1 MIVSLMKNGSSKIKQ
16 ILRRASQRLNR
27 LYVHSAANRDLR
39 WLAEQVEKHAPAP
52 APDAQP
58 VVFFNASTRL
68 GGLSLN
74 AAFSLVTSWALRLQG
89 VPVLHYVCEHGLSR
103 CVLGTKPD
111 DPNALPPCAECMRQS
126 RSTFHAAPVRSFQFA
141 EDPSLAAELQG
152 MSLEQMM
159 TLEVDGV
166 PLGALTLPALR
177 WVLRRHTLTDDL
189 ATRFL
194 FSRFLLSA
202 WWVVQDFGALL
213 DEIKPRAVVVFNGQF
228 FPEAAARYIAQ
239 QRGLPVISHE
249 VALRPLTAYFT
260 RGEATAYPIDIP
272 ADFVMNPA
280 QNARLDAYLQERFQG
295 NFTMAGV
302 KFWPEMRNLGE
313 DFWARAGQFKQVVP
327 IFTNVIFD
335 TSQGHAN
342 VLFND
347 MFAWLDAVL
356 EVVKAHPE
364 TFFVLRAHPD
374 ESRPG
379 KASRESVAGWV
390 QARRATDLP
399 NLMFVD
405 SDQPFSSYELIQRFK
420 FTLIYNSTIGLE
432 AALMG
437 AAVLCA
443 GKARFTQL
451 PTVYFPSSAAEYLQ
465 QLDEFLTAEKVAP
478 LPEHQ
483 PNARRFL
490 YYQLFRTSLP
500 LGDLLE
506 EDGVWRGYVRLKALN
521 WQAFDANRS
530 PALRTILDGILHG
543 GDFLFPE
550 ES

>member
-1 MIVSLMKNGSSKIKQ
+1 MNHEPSNIQKLV
-16 ILRRASQRLNR
+16 RRATQRINR
-27 LYVHSAANRDLR
+27 IYVHGAANRELR
-39 WLAEQVEKHAPAP
+39 WVAEQVEQHAPTP
-52 APDAQP
+52 APGAQP

-68 GGLSLN
+68 SGLSLN
-74 AAFSLVTSWALRLQG
+74 AAFGLVTSWALRMQG

-103 CVLGTKPD
+103 CVLGTKRA

-126 RSTFHAAPVRSFQFA
+126 RAAFHAVPSRAFTFA
-141 EDPSLAAELQG
+141 EDPSLAAELRA
-152 MSLEQMM
+152 MPLEQMM

-177 WVLRRHTLTDDL
+177 WVLRRHNLLDDT

-194 FSRFLLSA
+194 FARFLLSA
-202 WWVVQDFGALL
+202 WWVVQDFGTLL
-213 DEIKPRAVVVFNGQF
+213 DEVKPRAVVVFNGQF
-228 FPEAAARYIAQ
+228 YPEAAARYAAQ

-249 VALRPLTAYFT
+249 VGLRPMTGYFT

-272 ADFVMNPA
+272 ADFEMSAA

-295 NFTMAGV
+295 NFSMAGI
-302 KFWPEMRNLGE
+302 KFWPEMRSLGE
-313 DFWARAGQFKQVVP
+313 DFWARAGQFEQVVP

-342 VLFND
+342 VLFSD
-347 MFAWLDAVL
+347 MFAWLDAL
-356 EVVKAHPE
+356 LAVVKAHPE

-379 KASRESVAGWV
+379 KASQESVAGWV
-390 QARRATDLP
+390 QSRQATDLP
-399 NLMFVD
+399 NLLFVD
-405 SDQPFSSYELIQRFK
+405 SSQPFSSYELIQRSK

-451 PTVYFPSSAAEYLQ
+451 PTVFFPSSAAEYLR
-465 QLDEFLTAEKVAP
+465 QLEDFLAAPKVEP
-478 LPEHQ
+478 LPDHQ
-483 PNARRFL
+483 RNARRFL

-500 LGDLLE
+500 FDAFLE
-506 EDGVWRGYVRLKALN
+506 EDGVWRGYVRLRPLA
-521 WQAFDANRS
+521 WQAFDAKNS
-530 PALRTILDGILHG
+530 VTLQTILDGILRDG
-543 GDFLFPE
+543 EFLLPE
-550 ES
+550 EVSSEQ

>member
-1 MIVSLMKNGSSKIKQ
+1 MKNEPSKIKQ
-16 ILRRASQRLNR
+16 ILQRVTRRFNR
-27 LYVHSAANRDLR
+27 LYVHSAANRELR
-39 WLAEQVEKHAPAP
+39 WVAEQVEQHAPAP
-52 APDAQP
+52 APGTAP

-68 GGLSLN
+68 SGLSQN
-74 AAFSLVTSWALRLQG
+74 AAFGVITSWALRLSG

-103 CVLGTKPD
+103 CVLGTKQD

-126 RSTFHAAPVRSFQFA
+126 RSTFHAARMQPFTFA
-141 EDPSLAAELQG
+141 EDPSLAAELQK

-159 TLEVDGV
+159 ALELDGV

-177 WVLRRHTLTDDL
+177 WVLRRHNLADDP

-202 WWVVQDFGALL
+202 WWIVQDFGALL
-213 DEIKPRAVVVFNGQF
+213 DEVKPRAVVVFNGQF
-228 FPEAAARYIAQ
+228 YPEAAARYAAR

-249 VALRPLTAYFT
+249 VALRPMTAYFT

-272 ADFVMNPA
+272 ASFEMSAA

-295 NFTMAGV
+295 NFSMAGV
-302 KFWPEMRNLGE
+302 KFWPEMRSLGE
-313 DFWARAGQFKQVVP
+313 DFWARAGQYQQVVP

-342 VLFND
+342 VLFSD

-379 KASRESVAGWV
+379 KASRESVADWV
-390 QARRATDLP
+390 QARGAASLP
-399 NLMFVD
+399 NLLFVD
-405 SDQPFSSYELIQRFK
+405 SSQPFSSYELIQRSK

-432 AALMG
+432 AALLG
-437 AAVLCA
+437 AAVICA

-451 PTVYFPSSAAEYLQ
+451 PTVYFPSSATDYLR
-465 QLDEFLTAEKVAP
+465 QLEDFLAAEKVEP

-483 PNARRFL
+483 RNARRFL

-500 LGDLLE
+500 FEAFLE
-506 EDGVWRGYVRLKALN
+506 EDGVWRGYVRVKPLN
-521 WQAFDANRS
+521 WQAFDPQNSAT
-530 PALRTILDGILHG
+530 LRTIVDGILRD
-543 GDFLFPE
+543 GDFLLKE
-550 ES
+550 EGSREQ